1 MRREITYYAFDGKKF
16 DTEYECREYEK
27 SKRDLQKAYKAINTL
42 KNFCSRY
49 AACSSC
55 PFYDFSDSFCKF
67 KTKVPSQW
75 EV

>member
-1 MRREITYYAFDGKKF
+1 MRREIIYYAFDGKKF

-42 KNFCSRY
+42 ENYCKRT
-49 AACSSC
+49 ACSAC
-55 PFYDFSDSFCKF
+55 PFFNFDERCCKLRID
-67 KTKVPSQW
+67 TPSEW

>member
-1 MRREITYYAFDGKKF
+1 MRTEVTYYAFDGKKF

-42 KNFCSRY
+42 KNFCKRT
-49 AACSSC
+49 ACPNC
-55 PFYDFSDSFCKF
+55 PFSDFDKQCCKL
-67 KTKVPSQW
+67 KVNTPTGW